1 MRILTSI
8 LALIFLSHTMP
19 AWSASFDCSKASTE
33 VEIAICNDPEL
44 SSLDELM
51 AAIYKLSRKT
61 SKYQNTVLEEQRA
74 WIVKRDENW
83 NNFTIDRG
91 SDKKA
96 DLTVD
101 MTDRIGTL
109 FKTLVGI
116 EYQTILNLFD
126 ETDGIAIDVD
136 TDKRSILFSFRI
148 HEKKK
153 YQKYEHAL
161 FFNPRLKLVKA
172 KMSEEYGAISPC
184 EDYFRL
190 YETNSKVTL
199 LSYSHSCGGHGRHG
213 YTTITYALAPKCI
226 QLKYIRKS
234 SGMMGPD
241 VNDGSWNLNENKE
254 ICLEGQNY
262 ELSVDYLLL
271 SDDIYFQSPDEF
283 LAYLKDFWLNAP
295 TKSMENKVEGC
306 STSSKIFTQYA
317 LSSVSY
323 SDLIAEYEE
332 NRNIY
337 DLFLPVIKT
346 IDGDGSV
353 KKLASLLLKSY
364 ENPQIVR
371 DQGCL
376 AMTKGDFHRD
386 SYFYL
391 SGFWKRRELDGTTD
405 QTLEI
410 LRKLQNILA
419 D

>member
-1 MRILTSI
+1 MRAFVTTMIF
-8 LALIFLSHTMP
+8 ALVTHAIP

-44 SSLDELM
+44 SALDELM

-61 SKYQNTVLEEQRA
+61 PKYQNTVLEEQRA

-83 NNFTIDRG
+83 NNFQIRPRY
-91 SDKKA
+91 DKKA
-96 DLTVD
+96 HLAVD
-101 MTDRIGTL
+101 MTDRIGAL
-109 FKTLVGI
+109 FETLVGI
-116 EYQTILNLFD
+116 EYKTILNLFN
-126 ETDGIAIDVD
+126 EKDGIAIDVD
-136 TDKRSILFSFRI
+136 AKKRIILFSFGI
-148 HEKKK
+148 HKKK
-153 YQKYEHAL
+153 KRQEYNHAL
-161 FFNPRLKLVKA
+161 FFDPNLKLAKATMGDVYGNVSACEDLFRLKNGKLT
-172 KMSEEYGAISPC
+172 G
-184 EDYFRL
+184 L
-190 YETNSKVTL
+190 
-199 LSYSHSCGGHGRHG
+199 SHSLSCGRHGRHG

-226 QLKYIRKS
+226 QLKNIRKS

-262 ELSVDYLLL
+262 ELDVDYLLL
-271 SDDIYFQSPDEF
+271 SDDVHFQSPDEF
-283 LAYLKDFWLNAP
+283 LANLKDYWLNAP

-376 AMTKGDFHRD
+376 AMTKGNFHRD

-391 SGFWKRRELDGTTD
+391 SGFWNRREIDGTID